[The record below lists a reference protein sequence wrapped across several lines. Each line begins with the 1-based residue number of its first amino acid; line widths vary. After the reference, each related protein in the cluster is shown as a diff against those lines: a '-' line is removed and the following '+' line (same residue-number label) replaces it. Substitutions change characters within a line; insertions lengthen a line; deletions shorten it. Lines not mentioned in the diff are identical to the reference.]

1 MSLIRSRECSR
12 LHELECKKASVGV
25 EVYAG
30 IYRSN
35 EMKSTR
41 SFKYGNE
48 IGLEYE
54 LIGSMKRTTDPKE
67 IEQNRLDEIERNR
80 RNEAYDLESER
91 LEKEFK
97 DTHPESEHH
106 LWRTPL
112 QHMIANNHPA
122 GWLADFW
129 ELEKH
134 IPYDQ
139 EEFLTLGQ
147 EAMIDDGTSAYNLFL
162 AELIKIPL
170 DWQKDF
176 ALVEEHIELSRKEFF
191 LAAQEATSEENKEA
205 TYRAF
210 TGKMIAQANAKIR
223 MFAPLKADD
232 DKPARESFP
241 IVALPKT
248 ARDFCEAVSSAMQTP
263 EDFAALGI
271 LGAMSCAIGASTQFE
286 IKPGWI
292 ERPVL
297 WVAICARPGAAKSPS
312 LNACFKPI
320 RGIQQEL
327 NIRYSQAMM
336 AYKEKLALA
345 KKDPLLEIPAKPVA
359 EFLLIGDIT
368 FEALVRTLSE
378 SPRGGAILSDEI
390 TSWLGSH
397 DKYTGKGN
405 DRQAYLSLWSS
416 LPLSVH
422 RKLDGVVTVDLPVL
436 SVIGGLTPSSLPR
449 LHGGAEDGFLARIL
463 IACPEDRQGIYTKQG
478 INLEWALAYD
488 AFIRKLWELKPEHRD
503 EHGITPKTVKMSKG
517 AESLFEAF
525 YNEMQAS
532 LAGDAIPSV
541 LRGTVS
547 KAPSQVARVAL
558 VLHCARIVSGEEIDP
573 NLLSAGTMAAAIMI
587 AKYFLN
593 HARVI
598 SPELEH
604 GATRA
609 SKLRQKVLNWLKRNC
624 TTEKPEADW
633 NALRHDCRRAFTN
646 SFGIVDD
653 KAFEQCLESLQASGH
668 IKFFANKDTKSSKA
682 QKPSITVNP
691 ILLQQWGR
699 NDNK

>member
-1 MSLIRSRECSR
+1 MSSNG
-12 LHELECKKASVGV
+12 KASVGL

-30 IYRSN
+30 TYRSN

-54 LIGSMKRTTDPKE
+54 LIGQMKRTIDPKE
-67 IEQNRLDEIERNR
+67 IEQNRLDEIERDR

-91 LEKEFK
+91 LEKEWK
-97 DTHPESEHH
+97 KSHPKSEHY
-106 LWRTPL
+106 LWRSDIE
-112 QHMIANNHPA
+112 HMKANNIPV
-122 GWLADFW
+122 GWLSDFW
-129 ELEKH
+129 ELKEH
-134 IPYDQ
+134 IPFNQDEYLVLAQ
-139 EEFLTLGQ
+139 K
-147 EAMIDDGTSAYNLFL
+147 AMKEGDRPVYNLFH
-162 AELIKIPL
+162 
-170 DWQKDF
+170 Q
-176 ALVEEHIELSRKEFF
+176 
-191 LAAQEATSEENKEA
+191 
-205 TYRAF
+205 
-210 TGKMIAQANAKIR
+210 KMIDQANVKIR
-223 MFAPLKADD
+223 QGNAEMEAIASAEKAAMFAPLKTDD

-241 IVALPKT
+241 LMALPKA
-248 ARDFCEAVSSAMQTP
+248 ARDFCEAVSTAMQTP
-263 EDFAALGI
+263 EEFGALGT
-271 LGAMSCAIGASTQFE
+271 LGAMASAVGASTQLE

-292 ERPVL
+292 ERAVL

-320 RGIQQEL
+320 QGIQQEL

-336 AYKEKLALA
+336 AYKEKVALA
-345 KKDPLLEIPAKPVA
+345 KKDPLLEIPARPVA

-368 FEALVRTLSE
+368 CEALVRTLSE

-405 DRQAYLSLWSS
+405 DRQMYLSLWSS

-422 RKLDGVVTVDLPVL
+422 RKLDGVVTVALPVL

-449 LHGGAEDGFLARIL
+449 LHGGAEDGFLSRIL

-488 AFIRKLWELKPEHRD
+488 KFIRKLWELRPEHKD
-503 EHGITPKTVKMSKG
+503 EHGITPKTVRMSKD
-517 AESLFEAF
+517 AETLFEAF

-532 LAGDAIPSV
+532 LVGDAIPSV

-547 KAPSQVARVAL
+547 KAPSQVARIAL

-646 SFGIVDD
+646 AYGIVDD
-653 KAFEQCLESLQASGH
+653 KALEQCLESLQASGH
-668 IKFFANKDTKSSKA
+668 IAFLASKDPKSNKA
-682 QKPSITVNP
+682 LKPSVMVNP
-691 ILLQQWGR
+691 ILIKQWGR

>member
-1 MSLIRSRECSR
+1 
-12 LHELECKKASVGV
+12 
-25 EVYAG
+25 
-30 IYRSN
+30 
-35 EMKSTR
+35 
-41 SFKYGNE
+41 
-48 IGLEYE
+48 
-54 LIGSMKRTTDPKE
+54 
-67 IEQNRLDEIERNR
+67 
-80 RNEAYDLESER
+80 
-91 LEKEFK
+91 
-97 DTHPESEHH
+97 
-106 LWRTPL
+106 
-112 QHMIANNHPA
+112 
-122 GWLADFW
+122 
-129 ELEKH
+129 
-134 IPYDQ
+134 
-139 EEFLTLGQ
+139 
-147 EAMIDDGTSAYNLFL
+147 MID
-162 AELIKIPL
+162 
-170 DWQKDF
+170 
-176 ALVEEHIELSRKEFF
+176 
-191 LAAQEATSEENKEA
+191 
-205 TYRAF
+205 
-210 TGKMIAQANAKIR
+210 QANVKIR
-223 MFAPLKADD
+223 QGNAEMEAIASAEKAAMFAPLKTDD

-241 IVALPKT
+241 LMALPKA
-248 ARDFCEAVSSAMQTP
+248 ARDFCEAVSTAMQTP
-263 EDFAALGI
+263 EEFGALGT
-271 LGAMSCAIGASTQFE
+271 LGAMASAVGASTQLE

-292 ERPVL
+292 ERAVL

-320 RGIQQEL
+320 QGIQQEL

-368 FEALVRTLSE
+368 CEALVRTLSE
-378 SPRGGAILSDEI
+378 SPRGAGILSDEI
-390 TSWLGSH
+390 TSWIGSH

-405 DRQAYLSLWSS
+405 DRQMYLSLWSS

-422 RKLDGVVTVDLPVL
+422 RKIDGVCHVALPVL

-449 LHGGAEDGFLARIL
+449 LHGGAEDGFLSRFL

-488 AFIRKLWELKPEHRD
+488 GFIRKLWELKPEHKD

-598 SPELEH
+598 APELEH

-624 TTEKPEADW
+624 TAQKPEADW

-646 SFGIVDD
+646 AYGIVDD

-668 IKFFANKDTKSSKA
+668 IAFLASKDTKSNKA
-682 QKPSITVNP
+682 LKPSIVVNP
-691 ILLQQWGR
+691 ILIKQWGA
-699 NDNK
+699 K

>member
-1 MSLIRSRECSR
+1 
-12 LHELECKKASVGV
+12 
-25 EVYAG
+25 
-30 IYRSN
+30 
-35 EMKSTR
+35 MKSTR

-67 IEQNRLDEIERNR
+67 IEQNRLDEIERDR

-91 LEKEFK
+91 LEKEWK
-97 DTHPESEHH
+97 KSHPKSEHY

-112 QHMIANNHPA
+112 QHMIANNIPV
-122 GWLADFW
+122 GWLSDFC
-129 ELEKH
+129 ELKEH
-134 IPYDQ
+134 IPFNEDAYLALAQ
-139 EEFLTLGQ
+139 K
-147 EAMIDDGTSAYNLFL
+147 AMKEGDRPAYNLFH
-162 AELIKIPL
+162 
-170 DWQKDF
+170 Q
-176 ALVEEHIELSRKEFF
+176 
-191 LAAQEATSEENKEA
+191 
-205 TYRAF
+205 
-210 TGKMIAQANAKIR
+210 KMIEQANVKIR
-223 MFAPLKADD
+223 QGNAEMEAIASAKKASMFAPLKTDD

-241 IVALPKT
+241 LMALPKT

-271 LGAMSCAIGASTQFE
+271 LGAMACAVGASTKLE
-286 IKPGWI
+286 VKPGWD
-292 ERPVL
+292 EFAVL
-297 WVAICARPGAAKSPS
+297 WLALCARPGAAKSPS

-327 NIRYSQAMM
+327 NIRYSQAMN

-345 KKDPLLEIPAKPVA
+345 KKDPLLELPAKPVA

-368 FEALVRTLSE
+368 CEALVRTLSE
-378 SPRGGAILSDEI
+378 SPRGGGILSDEL

-422 RKLDGVVTVDLPVL
+422 RKLDGVVTVALPVL

-463 IACPEDRQGIYTKQG
+463 IACPEERQGIYTKQG
-478 INLEWALAYD
+478 INLEWALAYG
-488 AFIRKLWELKPEHRD
+488 AFIRKLWELAPEHRD
-503 EHGITPKTVKMSKG
+503 EHGITPKTVRMSEE
-517 AESLFEAF
+517 AEELFELF

-532 LAGDAIPSV
+532 LAGDATPSA

-547 KAPSQVARVAL
+547 KAPSQVTRIAL
-558 VLHCARIVSGEEIDP
+558 VLHCARNVSGEESDP
-573 NLLSAGTMAAAIMI
+573 HRLSVDTMDAAILI
-587 AKYFLN
+587 TKYFLS
-593 HARVI
+593 HARAI
-598 SPELEH
+598 APELEH

-609 SKLRQKVLNWLKRNC
+609 SKLRRKVLNWLKRNC

-646 SFGIVDD
+646 AFGIVDD

-668 IKFFANKDTKSSKA
+668 IAFLASKDTKSNKA
-682 QKPSITVNP
+682 LKPSVAVNP

>member
-1 MSLIRSRECSR
+1 MIVSRWVSSNE
-12 LHELECKKASVGV
+12 KASVGV

-67 IEQNRLDEIERNR
+67 IEQNRLDEIDRDR

-91 LEKEFK
+91 LEKEWK
-97 DTHPESEHH
+97 KSHPKSEHY

-112 QHMIANNHPA
+112 QHMIANNIPV
-122 GWLADFW
+122 GWLSDFC
-129 ELEKH
+129 ELKKH
-134 IPYDQ
+134 IPFNEDEYLALAQKAMVKGKYPSYD
-139 EEFLTLGQ
+139 
-147 EAMIDDGTSAYNLFL
+147 LFL
-162 AELIKIPL
+162 AELTKIPL

-176 ALVEEHIELSRKEFF
+176 ALVEEHIELSQKEFF

-210 TGKMIAQANAKIR
+210 TKKMIDQANDKIR
-223 MFAPLKADD
+223 EQQVSDMFAPLKTDD

-241 IVALPKT
+241 LMALPKA

-263 EDFAALGI
+263 EDFGALGI
-271 LGAMSCAIGASTQFE
+271 LGAMASAVGASTQLE

-292 ERPVL
+292 ERAVL

-320 RGIQQEL
+320 QGIQQEL

-336 AYKEKLALA
+336 AYKEKVALA
-345 KKDPLLEIPAKPVA
+345 KKDPLLELPARPVA
-359 EFLLIGDIT
+359 VFLLIGDVT
-368 FEALVRTLSE
+368 CEALVRTLSE
-378 SPRGGAILSDEI
+378 SPRGGAILSDEL

-405 DRQAYLSLWSS
+405 DRQMYLSLWSS

-422 RKLDGVVTVDLPVL
+422 RKLDGVLAVALPVL

-449 LHGGAEDGFLARIL
+449 LHGGAEDGFLSRIL
-463 IACPEDRQGIYTKQG
+463 VACPEDRLGIYTKQG

-488 AFIRKLWELKPEHRD
+488 KFIRKLWELAPEHRD
-503 EHGITPKTVKMSKG
+503 EHGITPKTVRMSEE
-517 AESLFEAF
+517 AEELFELF

-532 LAGDAIPSV
+532 LAGDATPSV

-547 KAPSQVARVAL
+547 KAPSQVARIAL
-558 VLHCARIVSGEEIDP
+558 VLHCARNISGEESDP
-573 NLLSAGTMAAAIMI
+573 HRLSGNCMGAAILI

-598 SPELEH
+598 APELEH

-646 SFGIVDD
+646 AYGIVDD

-668 IKFFANKDTKSSKA
+668 IAFLASKDTKSNKA
-682 QKPSITVNP
+682 LKPSIMVNP
-691 ILLQQWGR
+691 LLLKQWSA
-699 NDNK
+699 K

>member
-1 MSLIRSRECSR
+1 
-12 LHELECKKASVGV
+12 
-25 EVYAG
+25 
-30 IYRSN
+30 
-35 EMKSTR
+35 MKSNR
-41 SFKYGNE
+41 SFKFGNE

-54 LIGSMKRTTDPKE
+54 LIGQMKRTTDPKE
-67 IEQNRLDEIERNR
+67 IEQNRLDEIERDR
-80 RNEAYDLESER
+80 RNEAFDLESKR
-91 LEKEFK
+91 LEKEWK
-97 DTHPESEHH
+97 KSHPKSEHY
-106 LWRTPL
+106 LWRSDME
-112 QHMIANNHPA
+112 HMIANNHPA

-134 IPYDQ
+134 IPFNQ
-139 EEFLTLGQ
+139 EEFLALGQ

-176 ALVEEHIELSRKEFF
+176 ALVEEHIELSQKEFF

-241 IVALPKT
+241 LMALPKA

-263 EDFAALGI
+263 EDFGALGT
-271 LGAMSCAIGASTQFE
+271 LGAMACAVGASTQLE

-297 WVAICARPGAAKSPS
+297 WLAICACPGAAKSPS

-336 AYKEKLALA
+336 AYKEKVAQA

-368 FEALVRTLSE
+368 CEALVRTLSE
-378 SPRGGAILSDEI
+378 SPRGGAILSDEL

-449 LHGGAEDGFLARIL
+449 LHGGAEDGFLSRIL
-463 IACPEDRQGIYTKQG
+463 IACPQDRQGVYTKQG

-488 AFIRKLWELKPEHRD
+488 AFIRTLWELKPEHRD

-598 SPELEH
+598 APELEH
-604 GATRA
+604 GVTRA
-609 SKLRQKVLNWLKRNC
+609 SKLREKVLNWLKRNC

-646 SFGIVDD
+646 AYGIVDD

-668 IKFFANKDTKSSKA
+668 IAFLASKDTKSNKA
-682 QKPSITVNP
+682 LKPSVMVNP
-691 ILLQQWGR
+691 ILINQWGR

>member
-1 MSLIRSRECSR
+1 MIVSRWVSSNE
-12 LHELECKKASVGV
+12 KASVTSKPTLALTG
-25 EVYAG
+25 A
-30 IYRSN
+30 N

-41 SFKYGNE
+41 SFKYGKE

-67 IEQNRLDEIERNR
+67 IEQNRLDEIERDR

-91 LEKEFK
+91 LEKEWK
-97 DTHPESEHH
+97 KSHPKSQHY

-112 QHMIANNHPA
+112 QHMIANNIPV
-122 GWLADFW
+122 GWLSDFW
-129 ELEKH
+129 ELKEH
-134 IPYDQ
+134 IPFNEDEYLVLAQ
-139 EEFLTLGQ
+139 K
-147 EAMIDDGTSAYNLFL
+147 AMKEGDRPVYNLFH
-162 AELIKIPL
+162 
-170 DWQKDF
+170 Q
-176 ALVEEHIELSRKEFF
+176 
-191 LAAQEATSEENKEA
+191 
-205 TYRAF
+205 
-210 TGKMIAQANAKIR
+210 KMIDQANVKIRQANAEVEAIASAEKAA
-223 MFAPLKADD
+223 MFAPLKTDD

-241 IVALPKT
+241 LMALPKT

-271 LGAMSCAIGASTQFE
+271 LGAMACAIGASTKLE
-286 IKPGWI
+286 VKPGWD
-292 ERPVL
+292 EFAVL
-297 WVAICARPGAAKSPS
+297 WLALCARPGAAKSPS

-345 KKDPLLEIPAKPVA
+345 KKDPLLELPAKPVA

-368 FEALVRTLSE
+368 CEALVRTLSE
-378 SPRGGAILSDEI
+378 SPRGGAILSDEL

-405 DRQAYLSLWSS
+405 DRQSYLSLWSS
-416 LPLSVH
+416 LPMSVH
-422 RKLDGVVTVDLPVL
+422 RKLDGVVTVALPVL

-449 LHGGAEDGFLARIL
+449 LHGGAEDGFLSRIL
-463 IACPEDRQGIYTKQG
+463 IACPEDRLGIYTKQG

-488 AFIRKLWELKPEHRD
+488 KFIRKLWELAPEHRD
-503 EHGITPKTVKMSKG
+503 EHGITPKTVRMSEE
-517 AESLFEAF
+517 AEELFELF

-532 LAGDAIPSV
+532 LAGDATPSV

-547 KAPSQVARVAL
+547 KAPSQVARIAL
-558 VLHCARIVSGEEIDP
+558 VLHCARNISGEESDP
-573 NLLSAGTMAAAIMI
+573 HRLSGNCMGAAILI

-598 SPELEH
+598 APELEH

-609 SKLRQKVLNWLKRNC
+609 SKLRRKVLNWLKRNC
-624 TTEKPEADW
+624 ITEKPEADW

-646 SFGIVDD
+646 AFGIVDD

-668 IKFFANKDTKSSKA
+668 IAFLASKDTKSNKA
-682 QKPSITVNP
+682 LKPSVMVNP
-691 ILLQQWGR
+691 ILLKQWGR